1 MLLIATSKAT
11 PNSRTVTK
19 VLEVQEIIP
28 CLGGVE
34 FNDVRKEK
42 PECRVSLTPDRRYLS
57 YKYNSVDTESNV
69 DLCGTLRSRTQLY
82 CRPLA
87 LLFEFEIVS

>member
-1 MLLIATSKAT
+1 MLPIAISNAT

-19 VLEVQEIIP
+19 MPEIIL
-28 CLGGVE
+28 CLGGIE
-34 FNDVRKEK
+34 FKDAKEEK